1 MSGKK
6 QRLDT
11 LLVEMGLVE
20 SRSRGQALIMAGSVL
35 VNGRS
40 ETKSG
45 TMVPIEAR
53 IELTSPPP
61 YVGRGG
67 YKLAAAI
74 DAFEI
79 DVSGRICADVGAGTG
94 GFTDVLLQRGAL
106 HVIAIDVGYAQFD
119 WRLRQDERVTL
130 LERTNARYLGSL
142 PKSVSLV
149 SIDVSFISLRKILPS
164 AKGWLGEEGD
174 IIALIKPQFEAGRE
188 QVGKGGIVRDPAV
201 HQRVLHDVLS
211 WCHDNGLLAK
221 DLIRSPIKG
230 SAGNVEFLVWLQP
243 GKKDVLNR
251 EILSAIE
258 SVSWNSQ

>member
-11 LLVEMGLVE
+11 LLVEKGLVE

-45 TMVPIEAR
+45 TMVPTEAR

-119 WRLRQDERVTL
+119 WRLRHDERVTL

-164 AKGWLGEEGD
+164 AKSWLGKGGD
-174 IIALIKPQFEAGRE
+174 IIALVKPQFEAGRE

-201 HQRVLHDVLS
+201 HRRVLHDVLN
-211 WCHDNGLLAK
+211 WCHDNELLAK
-221 DLIRSPIKG
+221 DLIRSPIEG

-243 GKKDVLNR
+243 GIQDVLTPD
-251 EILSAIE
+251 ILSAIE
-258 SVSWNSQ
+258 SVSWDS